1 MLPSTKLE
9 QTMSAE
15 LVAKFGKRLT
25 EGYDVTHDDLSVLGD
40 QEHHEYIMWKAW
52 MGTKLQEQSENS
64 KTSCRPKEQALN
76 EADKESDASSDVVGT
91 PPSTT
96 SHSMPGAYYAVFF
109 YVRRSKRGRFYIGC
123 ALDCRGSVT
132 NFKFLEKLC
141 GSGPAT
147 FDWSKRDEIVVV
159 DANHILCK
167 VEITGVPPF
176 VLTRCQDEEIES
188 LVKKFKS

>member
-1 MLPSTKLE
+1 MNTSC
-9 QTMSAE
+9 
-15 LVAKFGKRLT
+15 GKHGR
-25 EGYDVTHDDLSVLGD
+25 VLNCRNN
-40 QEHHEYIMWKAW
+40 
-52 MGTKLQEQSENS
+52 ENS

-96 SHSMPGAYYAVFF
+96 SHSMPGAYYAVFI
-109 YVRRSKRGRFYIGC
+109 YVRRSKRGHFYIGR

-147 FDWSKRDEIVVV
+147 FDWPKHDEIVEV
-159 DANHILCK
+159 DANHILCQ
-167 VEITGVPPF
+167 VEITGVPLF
-176 VLTRCQDEEIES
+176 VLTRSQDEEIP
-188 LVKKFKS
+188 VVGNTRD